1 MNRLETVAPVT
12 LCHILCF
19 MVAYN
24 LSFIS
29 RDGNSVILLSIYI
42 YIYLLLNH
50 KEATKLQQNLKVEPS
65 FILRRLYGAAIL
77 FISL

>member
-12 LCHILCF
+12 LCHNLCF

-29 RDGNSVILLSIYI
+29 RDGNSVILLSIYTCCWI
-42 YIYLLLNH
+42 IKKPQNYCKISKLNL
-50 KEATKLQQNLKVEPS
+50 A
-65 FILRRLYGAAIL
+65 LYCAD
-77 FISL
+77 FTV